1 VCAHAVRVALKGVNG
16 VDSVDVSLNKGLATV
31 TLKPGN
37 TVTIEQLQ
45 HAITKN
51 GFTTKQSTV
60 VVTGT
65 LLLDDHKETLRVSGS
80 NELFNL
86 VPENHEQA
94 NTTEIKRL
102 SGRTVT
108 VEGIIPETSKGKKPD
123 TIDFRTIVGA

>member
-1 VCAHAVRVALKGVNG
+1 MCAHAVRVALKGVNG
-16 VDSVDVSLNKGLATV
+16 VGSVDVSLNKGLATV

-80 NELFNL
+80 NELFDL
-86 VPENHEQA
+86 VPENQQA
-94 NTTEIKRL
+94 NTSNMKRL
-102 SGRTVT
+102 SGRAVT
-108 VEGIIPETSKGKKPD
+108 VEGIIPETPKGQKAD
-123 TIDFRTIVGA
+123 TIDFRSIAGA

>member
-65 LLLDDHKETLRVSGS
+65 LLSDDHKVTLRVSGS
-80 NELFNL
+80 SELFEL
-86 VPENHEQA
+86 VPENHQQA
-94 NTTEIKRL
+94 NTSDIKRL
-102 SGRTVT
+102 SGRAVT
-108 VEGIIPETSKGKKPD
+108 VDGIIPETPKGKKPD
-123 TIDFRTIVGA
+123 SIDFRSITGA

>member
-1 VCAHAVRVALKGVNG
+1 MCAHAVRVALKGVNG
-16 VDSVDVSLNKGLATV
+16 VGSVDVSLNKGLATV

-65 LLLDDHKETLRVSGS
+65 LLSDDHKETLRVSGS
-80 NELFNL
+80 NELFDL
-86 VPENHEQA
+86 VPENQQA
-94 NTTEIKRL
+94 NTSNMKRL

>member
-1 VCAHAVRVALKGVNG
+1 
-16 VDSVDVSLNKGLATV
+16 VDVSLNKGLATV

-65 LLLDDHKETLRVSGS
+65 MVSDDQKLALRVSGS

-86 VPENHEQA
+86 VPESQQTHTSDLTQ
-94 NTTEIKRL
+94 L
-102 SGRTVT
+102 SGKAVT
-108 VEGIIPETSKGKKPD
+108 VEGVIPETPKGKKPD
-123 TIDFRTIVGA
+123 SIDFRSITGA